1 MTMGML
7 NPVPIYPFIIS
18 TVLLSPN
25 ITYHRIFNMSNTTG
39 VNSGAGI
46 AYPSGVPEFTTLPH
60 ILSGDRFV
68 KLIDYTFDVLLLKM
82 VLTIPKW

>member
-25 ITYHRIFNMSNTTG
+25 ITYLRIFNPSSTTG
-39 VNSGAGI
+39 VNSGAGT
-46 AYPSGVPEFTTLPH
+46 AYPSGVPEITTLPH

-68 KLIDYTFDVLLLKM
+68 KLIDYTFDVLM
-82 VLTIPKW
+82 R